1 MRGGGTVSET
11 LTAMLDK
18 YSAMLHAA
26 KHGVLYTYSDTQ
38 IAIAAIAIVAQ
49 LMNERDGNAG
59 KVAMDNGTATECVE
73 VTP

>member
-1 MRGGGTVSET
+1 MSET

-38 IAIAAIAIVAQ
+38 IAMAAIAIVAQ
-49 LMNERDGNAG
+49 LMNERDSMIDAIAQPHR
-59 KVAMDNGTATECVE
+59 KR
-73 VTP
+73 